1 MVPQGGNTGLV
12 GGQTPDLSGDE
23 IIVSTQRLRAIREVD
38 TDSNVMICELGVT
51 LGEAQAAALAADRL
65 FPLSLAS
72 EGTCTIGGN
81 ISTNAGG
88 LNVIAYGDTRDLVTG
103 VEAVLADGRIVN
115 ALSKLRKDN
124 TGYDVKSLFI
134 GAEGTLGII
143 TAASLRLFPNP
154 RAQATAFVGLK
165 SPDDALKLLRIARE
179 RMGAAITSFELISRN
194 AYDIGI
200 RHGGARAPLR
210 GAHDWYILIEASSQ
224 SPSGLDD
231 AFAGALEA
239 ALEQGVIEDASIA
252 ASLEQRADFWQLR
265 ECLSDAQSKE
275 GGSIKHDVSVAVG
288 LVPTL
293 IREAT
298 PAVEAFEPGAR
309 VVAFGHLGDGN
320 IHFNVSQPV
329 GADKQAFLD
338 RWDAM
343 NEIVHGIVARL
354 GGSYS
359 AEHGVGQ
366 LKRGLLARWKDPA
379 SLAVMRQ
386 IKAALD
392 PNGVMNPGKV
402 LVSLSGS
409 AASLLAHDRQR
420 LLQWRGRSAKHSRIG
435 TGKIQNEQDRARDR
449 DRADG
454 QRDHRRDGAPRRQ
467 PEAAE
472 KAANPSDDR
481 QHERI
486 GNGSGKREGHLHS
499 RLTERVG
506 R

>member
-1 MVPQGGNTGLV
+1 MDATKRETTVAGLQNIVGSRHVLTDPELFAGALVEPRKLYRGQALALVRPGSTKEVADVAAFCNEARIGMVPQGGNTGLV
-12 GGQTPDLSGDE
+12 GGQTPDLSGNE
-23 IIVSTQRLRAIREVD
+23 IIISTQRLRAIREVD
-38 TDSNVMICELGVT
+38 VDGNVMICESGVT
-51 LGEAQAAALAADRL
+51 LGEAQAAALGADRL

-72 EGTCTIGGN
+72 EGTCTIGGT

-88 LNVIAYGDTRDLVTG
+88 LNVIAYGNTRDLVTG

-134 GAEGTLGII
+134 GAEGTLGIV

-165 SPDDALKLLRIARE
+165 SPEDALKLLRLARE
-179 RMGAAITSFELISRN
+179 RLGSAITSFELISRN

-210 GAHDWYILIEASSQ
+210 GAHDWYVLVEASSQ
-224 SPSGLDD
+224 TPGGVDE

-239 ALEQGVIEDASIA
+239 ALEQSVIEDASIA

-265 ECLSDAQSKE
+265 ECLSDAQGKE

-329 GADKQAFLD
+329 GADGQAFLD

-343 NEIVHGIVARL
+343 NEIVHSIVARL

-379 SLAVMRQ
+379 SLAMMRQ

-392 PNGVMNPGKV
+392 PNNVMNPGKV
-402 LVSLSGS
+402 L
-409 AASLLAHDRQR
+409 
-420 LLQWRGRSAKHSRIG
+420 
-435 TGKIQNEQDRARDR
+435 
-449 DRADG
+449 
-454 QRDHRRDGAPRRQ
+454 
-467 PEAAE
+467 
-472 KAANPSDDR
+472 
-481 QHERI
+481 
-486 GNGSGKREGHLHS
+486 
-499 RLTERVG
+499 
-506 R
+506 

>member
-1 MVPQGGNTGLV
+1 VDTTKQETTLAALQNIVGARHLLTDSGLFAGALVEPRKLYQGKALALVRPGSTKEVAEVATFCNEARIAMVPQGGNTGLV
-12 GGQTPDLSGDE
+12 GGQTPDLSGNE
-23 IIVSTQRLRAIREVD
+23 IIISTQRLRAIREVD
-38 TDSNVMICELGVT
+38 VDSNVMICESGVT
-51 LGEAQAAALAADRL
+51 LGKAQAAALTADRL

-88 LNVIAYGDTRDLVTG
+88 LNVIAYGNTRDLVTG
-103 VEAVLADGRIVN
+103 VEAVLADGRIVR

-134 GAEGTLGII
+134 GAEGTLGIV

-165 SPDDALKLLRIARE
+165 SPEDALKLLRLARE
-179 RMGAAITSFELISRN
+179 RLGSAITSFELISRN

-200 RHGGARAPLR
+200 RHGGARAPLH
-210 GAHDWYILIEASSQ
+210 GAHDWYVLVEASSQ
-224 SPSGLDD
+224 TADGLDE

-275 GGSIKHDVSVAVG
+275 GGSIKHDVSVPVG
-288 LVPTL
+288 LVPIL

-320 IHFNVSQPV
+320 IHFNVSQPI

-379 SLAVMRQ
+379 SLSVMRQ

-402 LVSLSGS
+402 L
-409 AASLLAHDRQR
+409 
-420 LLQWRGRSAKHSRIG
+420 
-435 TGKIQNEQDRARDR
+435 
-449 DRADG
+449 
-454 QRDHRRDGAPRRQ
+454 
-467 PEAAE
+467 
-472 KAANPSDDR
+472 
-481 QHERI
+481 
-486 GNGSGKREGHLHS
+486 
-499 RLTERVG
+499 
-506 R
+506 

>member
-1 MVPQGGNTGLV
+1 VDATKRETIVAGLQNIVGSRHVLTDPALFAGALVEPRKLYHGRAFALVRPGSTKQVADVAAFCDDARIAIVPQGGNTGLV
-12 GGQTPDLSGDE
+12 GGQIPDLSGDE

-38 TDSNVMICELGVT
+38 IDSNLMICESGVT
-51 LGEAQAAALAADRL
+51 LSEAQAAALAADRL

-88 LNVIAYGDTRDLVTG
+88 VNVIAYGNTRDLVTG

-165 SPDDALKLLRIARE
+165 SPDDALKLLRRARE
-179 RMGAAITSFELISRN
+179 RVGGAITSFELIGHN
-194 AYDIGI
+194 AYDIGL
-200 RHGGARAPLR
+200 RHGGARAPLS
-210 GAHDWYILIEASSQ
+210 ADHDWYVLIEASSQ
-224 SPSGLDD
+224 SASGFDE

-275 GGSIKHDVSVAVG
+275 GASIKHDVSVAVG
-288 LVPTL
+288 LVPAL

-298 PAVEAFEPGAR
+298 PAVEAFAPGAR

-329 GADKQAFLD
+329 GADPQAFLD

-359 AEHGVGQ
+359 AEHGIGQ
-366 LKRGLLARWKDPA
+366 LKRELLAQWKDPA

-402 LVSLSGS
+402 L
-409 AASLLAHDRQR
+409 
-420 LLQWRGRSAKHSRIG
+420 
-435 TGKIQNEQDRARDR
+435 
-449 DRADG
+449 
-454 QRDHRRDGAPRRQ
+454 
-467 PEAAE
+467 
-472 KAANPSDDR
+472 
-481 QHERI
+481 
-486 GNGSGKREGHLHS
+486 
-499 RLTERVG
+499 
-506 R
+506 

>member
-1 MVPQGGNTGLV
+1 MDATKREIALAVLQNIVGARHVLTDPALFAGALVEPRGLYRGKALALVRPGSTQEVASVAAYCNASRIGMVPQGGNTGLV
-12 GGQTPDLSGDE
+12 GGQTPDLTGGE
-23 IIVSTQRLRAIREVD
+23 VIISTRRLRAIRDVD
-38 TDSNVMICELGVT
+38 TDSNVMICESGVT

-88 LNVIAYGDTRDLVTG
+88 LNVIAYGNTRDLVTG

-165 SPDDALKLLRIARE
+165 SPGDALKLLRIARE
-179 RMGAAITSFELISRN
+179 SMGAAITSFELIGRN

-200 RHGGARAPLR
+200 RHGGARAPRR
-210 GAHDWYILIEASSQ
+210 GAHDWYVLVEASSQ
-224 SPSGLDD
+224 AANGLDE
-231 AFAGALEA
+231 AFAGALET
-239 ALEQGVIEDASIA
+239 ALGEGVIEDASIA

-298 PAVEAFEPGAR
+298 PAVEAFVPGAR
-309 VVAFGHLGDGN
+309 VVPFGHLGDGN
-320 IHFNVSQPV
+320 IHFNVSQPI

-379 SLAVMRQ
+379 SLAMMRQ

-402 LVSLSGS
+402 L
-409 AASLLAHDRQR
+409 
-420 LLQWRGRSAKHSRIG
+420 
-435 TGKIQNEQDRARDR
+435 
-449 DRADG
+449 
-454 QRDHRRDGAPRRQ
+454 
-467 PEAAE
+467 
-472 KAANPSDDR
+472 
-481 QHERI
+481 
-486 GNGSGKREGHLHS
+486 
-499 RLTERVG
+499 
-506 R
+506 

>member
-1 MVPQGGNTGLV
+1 VDATKRETTVTGLQNIVGSRHVLTDPALFAGALVEPRKLYNGKALALVRPGSTREVANIAAFCNETRIAMVPQGGNTGLV
-12 GGQTPDLSGDE
+12 GGQTPDLSGEE

-38 TDSNVMICELGVT
+38 VDSNVMICESGVT

-88 LNVIAYGDTRDLVTG
+88 LNVIAYGNTRDLVTG

-124 TGYDVKSLFI
+124 TGYDVKSLFF
-134 GAEGTLGII
+134 GAEGTLGVI

-165 SPDDALKLLRIARE
+165 SPDDALKLLRLARE
-179 RMGAAITSFELISRN
+179 RLGAAITSFELISRT

-200 RHGGARAPLR
+200 RHGGARAPLQ
-210 GAHDWYILIEASSQ
+210 GAHDWYVLIEASSQ
-224 SPSGLDD
+224 APSGLDE
-231 AFAGALEA
+231 AFTGALEA
-239 ALEQGVIEDASIA
+239 ALEKGAIDDASIA

-265 ECLSDAQSKE
+265 ECLSDAQTKE

-298 PAVEAFEPGAR
+298 PAVEAFAPGAR

-320 IHFNVSQPV
+320 IHFNVSQPI
-329 GADKQAFLD
+329 GADGQAFLD

-386 IKAALD
+386 IKSALD

-402 LVSLSGS
+402 L
-409 AASLLAHDRQR
+409 
-420 LLQWRGRSAKHSRIG
+420 
-435 TGKIQNEQDRARDR
+435 
-449 DRADG
+449 
-454 QRDHRRDGAPRRQ
+454 
-467 PEAAE
+467 
-472 KAANPSDDR
+472 
-481 QHERI
+481 
-486 GNGSGKREGHLHS
+486 
-499 RLTERVG
+499 
-506 R
+506 

>member
-38 TDSNVMICELGVT
+38 IDSNVMICESGVT

-88 LNVIAYGDTRDLVTG
+88 LNVIAYGNTRDLVTG

-165 SPDDALKLLRIARE
+165 SPDDALKLLRLARE
-179 RMGAAITSFELISRN
+179 RLGAAITSFELISRN

-210 GAHDWYILIEASSQ
+210 GAHDWYVLVEASSQ
-224 SPSGLDD
+224 TPSGLDE

-298 PAVEAFEPGAR
+298 PAVEAFAPGAR

-329 GADKQAFLD
+329 GADQASLSRSLGRDERD
-338 RWDAM
+338 R
-343 NEIVHGIVARL
+343 ARNRRAPRRL
-354 GGSYS
+354 LFRRTRRGS
-359 AEHGVGQ
+359 AQARTARQMEGP
-366 LKRGLLARWKDPA
+366 RLARRDAPDQGGA
-379 SLAVMRQ
+379 RSERG
-386 IKAALD
+386 D
-392 PNGVMNPGKV
+392 E
-402 LVSLSGS
+402 SGQGPLRPS
-409 AASLLAHDRQR
+409 RASLLAHDRQR
-420 LLQWRGRSAKHSRIG
+420 LLQWRGA
-435 TGKIQNEQDRARDR
+435 
-449 DRADG
+449 
-454 QRDHRRDGAPRRQ
+454 
-467 PEAAE
+467 
-472 KAANPSDDR
+472 
-481 QHERI
+481 
-486 GNGSGKREGHLHS
+486 KRETPRNRDWKDQG
-499 RLTERVG
+499 
-506 R
+506 

>member
-1 MVPQGGNTGLV
+1 VDATKRETTLAGLQNIVGLAHVQTDPALFAGALVEPRKLYKGQALASVRPGSTKEVADVAAFCNQARLAIVPQGGNTGLV
-12 GGQTPDLSGDE
+12 GGQIPDQSGDA
-23 IIVSTQRLRAIREVD
+23 IILSTQRLRTIREVD
-38 TDSNVMICELGVT
+38 HDSNVMICESGVT
-51 LGEAQAAALAADRL
+51 LGEAQAAALGADRL

-88 LNVIAYGDTRDLVTG
+88 LNVIAYGNTRDLVTG

-134 GAEGTLGII
+134 GAEGTLGIV

-154 RAQATAFVGLK
+154 RAQATAFVGLNR
-165 SPDDALKLLRIARE
+165 PEDALKLLRLARE
-179 RMGAAITSFELISRN
+179 RLGAGITSFELISRN

-200 RHGGARAPLR
+200 RHGGARAPLQ
-210 GAHDWYILIEASSQ
+210 GAHEWYVLIEASSQ
-224 SPSGLDD
+224 APSGLDE
-231 AFAGALEA
+231 AFAGMLEA
-239 ALEQGVIEDASIA
+239 ALEKGVIEDASIA
-252 ASLEQRADFWQLR
+252 ASLVQRADFWHLR

-298 PAVEAFEPGAR
+298 SAVGAFAPGAR

-402 LVSLSGS
+402 L
-409 AASLLAHDRQR
+409 
-420 LLQWRGRSAKHSRIG
+420 
-435 TGKIQNEQDRARDR
+435 
-449 DRADG
+449 
-454 QRDHRRDGAPRRQ
+454 
-467 PEAAE
+467 
-472 KAANPSDDR
+472 
-481 QHERI
+481 
-486 GNGSGKREGHLHS
+486 
-499 RLTERVG
+499 
-506 R
+506 